1 MATKKPKITVEQLL
15 EGHNPDIRAIVVA
28 LRKLILETVPNAAE
42 SANPGWRSISYRQPE
57 QGYFCGI
64 FPTQDDVI
72 LVFEFGILLSDPDG
86 VLVGDGKQ
94 VRNIIL
100 RNVEDIPAEPIQ
112 KLLIEAINLPTSRNE
127 KLELIR
133 SGARPLERSENE

>member
-1 MATKKPKITVEQLL
+1 MVAKKPKISVEQLL
-15 EGHNPDIRAIVVA
+15 EAHNPDIQALVNV

-42 SANPGWRSISYRQPE
+42 SANSGWHSISYRYPQ

-64 FPTQDDVI
+64 FPMQDEVI
-72 LVFEFGILLSDPDG
+72 LVFEFGILLPDPDG

-100 RNVEDIPAEPIQ
+100 RNVEDIPAESIQ
-112 KLLIEAINLPTSRNE
+112 YLLIEAINLPLGRNE

-133 SGARPLERSENE
+133 SGARPLARSENK

>member
-1 MATKKPKITVEQLL
+1 MSKRKPKITPDELL
-15 EGHNPDIRAIVVA
+15 QTHNPDIQAIVA
-28 LRKLILETVPNAAE
+28 DLRKLILETVPNAAE
-42 SANPGWRSISYRQPE
+42 SANPGWHSISYRHPQ

-64 FPTQDDVI
+64 FPTHDHVI
-72 LVFEFGILLSDPDG
+72 LVFEFGILLPDPDG

-100 RNVEDIPAEPIQ
+100 RSVEDISAESIQ
-112 KLLIEAINLPTSRNE
+112 QLLIEAINLPASRNE

-133 SGARPLERSENE
+133 SGARPS